1 MFIYVYRTQG
11 TNKHI
16 NLSLAFFLVA
26 AVLCSGITES
36 DTYQESNRQLI
47 PLCLNFFCCQTQ
59 RYCFG
64 ISFLQLPFQYVPLSS
79 QKTICGPVKEVNSI
93 PPLAF
98 HSFEKEKTL
107 YRLTYSILN
116 AF

>member
-16 NLSLAFFLVA
+16 HLSLAFCFVA
-26 AVLCSGITES
+26 AVLCSGETEL
-36 DTYQESNRQLI
+36 DTYQESDRQLI
-47 PLCLNFFCCQTQ
+47 PHCLNFFCCQTQ

-79 QKTICGPVKEVNSI
+79 QKTVCGPVKEVNSI
-93 PPLAF
+93 SPLAF
-98 HSFEKEKTL
+98 RILEKEKTL
-107 YRLTYSILN
+107 YRLTYSVLN